1 MSNVELN
8 PGTGGAVLGT
18 DQVAG
23 TPNVDYQIVKLGY
36 SVAGSAP
43 TQVSS
48 ANPLPVSD
56 AGGSVTVDNGGTFA
70 VQAAQSGAWN
80 ITNVSG
86 TVSLPTGA
94 ATAAKQPALGTAGT
108 ASSDVIT
115 VQGIASMTKL
125 LVTPD
130 SVALPANQSVN
141 VNQIAG
147 TTPDTNSGAK
157 SAGTLRVVLATDQ
170 PALTNKLLVTPDSV
184 ALPANQS
191 VNVSQMAGTTTDTNS
206 GVKSA
211 GTLRV
216 VLATDQPQLTNK
228 LLVTPDANSAI
239 NLAQVAGTTTATG
252 NGTASAGCQRIT
264 IASDNTAFS
273 VNASQAG
280 TWTVQPGNTANTTPW
295 LTTDTPATSG
305 GLSFVAIVASAA
317 TNNKTQVKG
326 SAGQIYFIS
335 AQNLNASP
343 RYLKVFNNTSAGVTA
358 GTTAADYQFMI
369 PGNTAGA
376 GLVLNVDKGIAMGT
390 GITIMVTGAIGATDN
405 TSISANEVTV
415 LVGYK

>member
-8 PGTGGAVLGT
+8 PGTGGATLGT

-23 TPNVDYQIVKLGY
+23 TPNIDYQIVKIGY

-43 TQVSS
+43 TQVSTT
-48 ANPLPVSD
+48 NPLPISD
-56 AGGSVTVDNGGTFA
+56 AGGSLTVDGTVAISGTVAVTDNSGSLTVDNGGTFA
-70 VQAAQSGAWN
+70 VQAAQSGTWN
-80 ITNVSG
+80 INNVSG

-108 ASSDVIT
+108 ASADVIT

-141 VNQIAG
+141 VNQLAG
-147 TTPDTNSGAK
+147 TTTDTNSGTK
-157 SAGTLRVVLATDQ
+157 SAGTLRVVIATDQ

-191 VNVSQMAGTTTDTNS
+191 VNVSQING
-206 GVKSA
+206 
-211 GTLRV
+211 
-216 VLATDQPQLTNK
+216 
-228 LLVTPDANSAI
+228 VTP
-239 NLAQVAGTTTATG
+239 LMG
-252 NGTASAGCQRIT
+252 NGVTGTGSQRVT
-264 IASDNTAFS
+264 IASDNSAFS
-273 VNASQAG
+273 VNAVQSG
-280 TWTVQPGNTANTTPW
+280 TWTVQPGNTANTSPW

-305 GLSFVAIVASAA
+305 GLSFAAIVASAA

-326 SAGQIYFIS
+326 SAGQLYCIS

-343 RYLKVFNNTSAGVTA
+343 RYLKVFNNTSAGVTM
-358 GTTAADYQFMI
+358 GTTSADYQFII

-376 GLVLNVDKGIAMGT
+376 GLVLNIDKGIAMGT
-390 GITIMVTGAIGATDN
+390 GITIAVTGAIGATDN